1 MALGKT
7 WFAFDQ
13 SLNVMLNGV
22 MWLVVVIFGLVRRK
36 KKQQEKEDEER
47 LRRENSDDTINQPPS
62 RNRTFTGIGNT
73 PTPRNFQRDMD
84 SFLAY

>member
-1 MALGKT
+1 
-7 WFAFDQ
+7 
-13 SLNVMLNGV
+13 MLYGV
-22 MWLVVVIFGLVRRK
+22 VGLVAVIFGAVRRK
-36 KKQQEKEDEER
+36 KNQQKKEDEER

-84 SFLAY
+84 SCLAY